1 MNKIT
6 LFELILYD
14 KDKNICKNIINLKT
28 ENKNFINNFI
38 HINEI
43 LMNFNY
49 YEFISDEFESYDFI
63 NIFEIIKNT
72 ECNCIYLFISN
83 NKLKFS
89 IFKRNHFVEEKKLQI
104 LETIEI

>member
-1 MNKIT
+1 MNKII

-14 KDKNICKNIINLKT
+14 KDKNIITCLKT

-38 HINEI
+38 YINELLI
-43 LMNFNY
+43 NFNY
-49 YEFISDEFESYDFI
+49 CEYISDEFESYDFI

-72 ECNCIYLFISN
+72 ECNCIYLFIEN

-89 IFKRNHFVEEKKLQI
+89 IFKENNFIEHKNLQI
-104 LETIEI
+104 LETIEF

>member
-1 MNKIT
+1 MNKII

-28 ENKNFINNFI
+28 ENKKFINNFI
-38 HINEI
+38 YINEL

-49 YEFISDEFESYDFI
+49 CEFISDEFESYDFI

-72 ECNCIYLFISN
+72 ECNFIYIFIEN

-89 IFKRNHFVEEKKLQI
+89 IFKENNFIEQKNLQI
-104 LETIEI
+104 LETIEL